1 MAKEYFPQIGKIP
14 FEGKDS
20 KNPLA
25 FHYYDADKVVMGKTM
40 KEWLRFA
47 MAWWHTLGQASA
59 DPFGGQT
66 RSYEWDKADNAVQR
80 AKDKM
85 DAGFEIMNKLGI
97 EFFCFHDIDLVE
109 EGNSVE
115 EYEANLKAITDYA
128 QQKMAEN
135 PQIKLLWG
143 TANVFGNKR
152 YMNGASTNPDF
163 DVVAR
168 AIVQIKNAIDATIKL
183 GGQNYV
189 FWGGREGYMSLL
201 NTDQKREKEHM
212 AMMLTMARDYAR
224 AKGFKGTFLI
234 EPKPMEPTKH
244 QYDVDTE
251 TVIGFLKAHGL
262 EKDFKVNIEVNHAT
276 LAGHTFEHELACAV
290 DNGMLGSIDANRG
303 DAQNGWDTD
312 QFPIDNYDLTMAMLQ
327 IIRNGGLGTGGTN
340 FDAKMRRNSTDPE
353 DVFIAH
359 ISGMDAMARALE
371 NAAAIIED
379 GTLCNMVKER
389 YSSFD
394 AGKGKEFEE
403 GKLTL
408 EDVYA
413 YGKEVNEPKT
423 TSGKQELYETIVASL
438 NKPFGNQYSIRRA
451 AQLGLGCSF
460 VFYVYPTCA
469 FRYVS

>member
-20 KNPLA
+20 RNPLA
-25 FHYYDADKVVMGKTM
+25 FHYYDADKVIMGKTM

-66 RSYEWDKADNAVQR
+66 RCYEWDKADNAVQR

-109 EGNSVE
+109 EGANVE
-115 EYEANLKAITDYA
+115 EYEANMKAITDYA
-128 QQKMAEN
+128 QQKLAEN

-212 AMMLTMARDYAR
+212 ATMLGMARDYAR

-234 EPKPMEPTKH
+234 EPKPCEPSKH

-262 EKDFKVNIEVNHAT
+262 DKDFKVNIEVNHAT
-276 LAGHTFEHELACAV
+276 LAGHTFEHELCCAV

-312 QFPIDNYDLTMAMLQ
+312 QFPIDNYELTQAMLQ

-389 YSSFD
+389 YASFD

-403 GKLTL
+403 GKMTL
-408 EDVYA
+408 EDAYE
-413 YGKEVNEPKT
+413 YGKKVNEPKL
-423 TSGKQELYETIVASL
+423 TSGKQELYETI
-438 NKPFGNQYSIRRA
+438 A
-451 AQLGLGCSF
+451 AWF
-460 VFYVYPTCA
+460 A
-469 FRYVS
+469 K